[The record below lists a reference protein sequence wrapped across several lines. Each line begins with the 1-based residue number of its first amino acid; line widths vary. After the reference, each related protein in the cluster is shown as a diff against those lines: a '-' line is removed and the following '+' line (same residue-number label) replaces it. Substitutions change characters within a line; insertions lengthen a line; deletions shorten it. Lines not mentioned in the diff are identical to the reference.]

1 MEFCSRCQEIKPYR
15 VEEFCVS
22 KLYKV
27 CMDCGFT
34 LGSIDVP
41 DLNKLINELRF
52 YKEKFYKREIEDEK
66 ET

>member
-1 MEFCSRCQEIKPYR
+1 
-15 VEEFCVS
+15 
-22 KLYKV
+22 
-27 CMDCGFT
+27 MDCGFT